1 MSSFEQ
7 PGVQDSP
14 GRGIL
19 WMLVAGVC
27 FVGMDA
33 LAKHLT
39 QSYPVVQ
46 VVWARYVFHFLLLAV
61 VLGPRL
67 SRTMQTRHL
76 GLQCLRSLLL
86 LGATGLF
93 FTALSFIPLANAT
106 AIMFVA
112 PLVVTA
118 LAMPLLGE
126 RVGPHRWAGVVVGF
140 LGALIIIRPGTDT
153 MDSAAMLAFGAASC
167 YALYQIATR
176 RLSATEAP
184 MTTLAYTALIGVLA
198 TSALVPFVWL
208 PPTPPHWLAMA
219 GLGLLGGAGHFALIK
234 AFQFAPAA
242 TVTPFGYSNL
252 IWAVLFGY
260 MIFGDLPDGWTV
272 SGALVIASS
281 GLYIVHRERMRVR
294 QARA

>member
-1 MSSFEQ
+1 MSTFEQ
-7 PGVQDSP
+7 PGVQEAP

-19 WMLVAGVC
+19 WMLLTGIC
-27 FVGMDA
+27 FVAMDS

-39 QSYPVVQ
+39 QSYPIAQ
-46 VVWARYVFHFLLLAV
+46 VVWARYAFHFQLLAL

-67 SRTMQTRHL
+67 RRTMHTRRL

-86 LGATGLF
+86 LGATSLF
-93 FTALSFIPLANAT
+93 FAALSFIPLADAT

-112 PLVVTA
+112 PIVVTA

-126 RVGPHRWAGVVVGF
+126 RVGPHRWASVVVGF
-140 LGALIIIRPGTDT
+140 LGALVIIRPGTEA
-153 MDSAAMLAFGAASC
+153 MDPAALLALCAASC

-176 RLSATEAP
+176 RLSATEVP
-184 MTTLAYTALIGVLA
+184 LTTLAYTALIGVLA
-198 TSALVPFVWL
+198 TSALMPFLWL
-208 PPTPPHWLAMA
+208 PPAPMHWFAMI
-219 GLGLLGGAGHFALIK
+219 GLGLLGGIGHFALIK

-260 MIFGDLPDGWTV
+260 LIFGDLPDGWTV
-272 SGALVIASS
+272 SGALVIAGS
-281 GLYIVHRERMRVR
+281 GLYIAHRERMR
-294 QARA
+294 AR

>member
-1 MSSFEQ
+1 MSNFEQ
-7 PGVQDSP
+7 PGVQEAP

-19 WMLVAGVC
+19 WMLLTGIC
-27 FVGMDA
+27 FVAMDS

-39 QSYPVVQ
+39 QSYPIAQ
-46 VVWARYVFHFLLLAV
+46 VVWARYAFHFLLLAL

-67 SRTMQTRHL
+67 RRTMHTRRL
-76 GLQCLRSLLL
+76 GLQCLRSVLL
-86 LGATGLF
+86 LGATCLSF
-93 FTALSFIPLANAT
+93 AALSFIPLADAT

-112 PLVVTA
+112 PIVVTA

-126 RVGPHRWAGVVVGF
+126 RVGPHRWASVVVGF
-140 LGALIIIRPGTDT
+140 LGALVIIRPGTEA
-153 MDSAAMLAFGAASC
+153 MDPAALLALGGASC

-184 MTTLAYTALIGVLA
+184 LTTLAYTALIGVLA
-198 TSALVPFVWL
+198 TSALMPFLWL
-208 PPTPPHWLAMA
+208 PPAPMHWFAMI
-219 GLGLLGGAGHFALIK
+219 GLGLLGGIGHFALIK

-260 MIFGDLPDGWTV
+260 LIFGDLPDGWTV
-272 SGALVIASS
+272 SGALVIAGS
-281 GLYIVHRERMRVR
+281 GLYIAHREQTLAR
-294 QARA
+294 QART

>member
-1 MSSFEQ
+1 MSIIEQ
-7 PGVQDSP
+7 PGFRQSP

-19 WMLVAGVC
+19 WMLLTGIC
-27 FVGMDA
+27 FVGMDT

-39 QSYPVVQ
+39 QSYPVAQ
-46 VVWARYVFHFLLLAV
+46 VVWARYDFHCLLLAL

-67 SRTMQTRHL
+67 PRTMHTRHL

-112 PLVVTA
+112 PIVVTA

-126 RVGPHRWAGVVVGF
+126 RVGPHRWASVVAGF
-140 LGALIIIRPGTDT
+140 LGALIIIRPGTEA
-153 MDSAAMLAFGAASC
+153 MDPAAMLALGAAGC

-176 RLSATEAP
+176 RLSTTEAP
-184 MTTLAYTALIGVLA
+184 LTTLAYTASIGVLA
-198 TSALVPFVWL
+198 TSALMPLVWI
-208 PPTPPHWLAMA
+208 PPTPLHWLAMA

-260 MIFGDLPDGWTV
+260 LIFGDLPDGWTV

-281 GLYIVHRERMRVR
+281 GLYIVHRERMGAR
-294 QARA
+294 QARV

>member
-1 MSSFEQ
+1 
-7 PGVQDSP
+7 
-14 GRGIL
+14 
-19 WMLVAGVC
+19 MLVTGVC
-27 FVGMDA
+27 FVTMDA

-39 QSYPVVQ
+39 QSYPVIQ
-46 VVWARYVFHFLLLAV
+46 VVWARYVFHFLLLAL

-67 SRTMQTRHL
+67 ARTVQTRHL
-76 GLQCLRSLLL
+76 GLQCLRSLLM

-93 FTALSFIPLANAT
+93 FTSLSFIPLADAT
-106 AIMFVA
+106 AVMFVA
-112 PLVVTA
+112 PIVVTA

-176 RLSATEAP
+176 RLSGTEAP

-198 TSALVPFVWL
+198 TSALVPFAWQ
-208 PPTPPHWLAMA
+208 PPTPTHWLAMA

-234 AFQFAPAA
+234 AFQFAPVA
-242 TVTPFGYSNL
+242 TVTPFGYTNL
-252 IWAVLFGY
+252 IWATLFGY
-260 MIFGDLPDGWTV
+260 LIFGELPDGWTI

-281 GLYIVHRERMRVR
+281 GLYILHRERMRSHK
-294 QARA
+294 ARA

>member
-1 MSSFEQ
+1 MLFT
-7 PGVQDSP
+7 
-14 GRGIL
+14 GI
-19 WMLVAGVC
+19 C
-27 FVGMDA
+27 FVGMDT

-39 QSYPVVQ
+39 QSYPVAQ
-46 VVWARYVFHFLLLAV
+46 VVWARYVFHFLLLAL

-67 SRTMQTRHL
+67 PRTMHSQRL
-76 GLQCLRSLLL
+76 GLQCLRSLLM

-112 PLVVTA
+112 PIMVTA

-126 RVGPHRWAGVVVGF
+126 RVGPYRWLGVVVGF
-140 LGALIIIRPGTDT
+140 LGALIIIRPGTET
-153 MDSAAMLAFGAASC
+153 MNPAAILALGAAGC
-167 YALYQIATR
+167 FALYQIATR
-176 RLSATEAP
+176 HLSATEAP

-208 PPTPPHWLAMA
+208 PPAPMHWLAMV
-219 GLGLLGGAGHFALIK
+219 GLGLLGGVGHFALIK
-234 AFQFAPAA
+234 AFQFAPAS
-242 TVTPFGYSNL
+242 TVTPFGYTNL

-260 MIFGDLPDGWTV
+260 LIFGDLPDGWTV

-281 GLYIVHRERMRVR
+281 GLYIVHRERLRSR
-294 QARA
+294 QARV

>member
-7 PGVQDSP
+7 PGVQESP

-19 WMLVAGVC
+19 WMLFTGIC
-27 FVGMDA
+27 FVGMDT

-39 QSYPVVQ
+39 QSYPVAQ
-46 VVWARYVFHFLLLAV
+46 VVWARYVFHFLLLAL

-67 SRTMQTRHL
+67 PRTMHSQRL
-76 GLQCLRSLLL
+76 GLQCLRSLLM

-112 PLVVTA
+112 PIMVTA

-126 RVGPHRWAGVVVGF
+126 RVGPYRWLGVVVGF
-140 LGALIIIRPGTDT
+140 LGALIIIRPGTET
-153 MDSAAMLAFGAASC
+153 MNPAAILALGAAGC

-208 PPTPPHWLAMA
+208 PPAPMHWLAMV
-219 GLGLLGGAGHFALIK
+219 GLGLLGGVGHFALIK

-242 TVTPFGYSNL
+242 TVTPFGYTNL

-260 MIFGDLPDGWTV
+260 LIFGDLPDGWTV

-281 GLYIVHRERMRVR
+281 GLYIVHRERMGAR
-294 QARA
+294 QARV

>member
-1 MSSFEQ
+1 MSNFEQ
-7 PGVQDSP
+7 PGVQEAP

-19 WMLVAGVC
+19 WMLLTSIC
-27 FVGMDA
+27 FVAMDS

-39 QSYPVVQ
+39 QSYPIAQ
-46 VVWARYVFHFLLLAV
+46 VVWARYAFHFLLLAL

-67 SRTMQTRHL
+67 RRTMHTRRL

-86 LGATGLF
+86 LGATSLF
-93 FTALSFIPLANAT
+93 FAALSFIPLADAT

-112 PLVVTA
+112 PIVVTA

-126 RVGPHRWAGVVVGF
+126 RVGPHRWASVVVGF
-140 LGALIIIRPGTDT
+140 LGALVIIRPGTEA
-153 MDSAAMLAFGAASC
+153 MDPAALLALGGASC

-176 RLSATEAP
+176 RLSATEALL
-184 MTTLAYTALIGVLA
+184 TTLAYTALIGVLA
-198 TSALVPFVWL
+198 TSALMPFLWL
-208 PPTPPHWLAMA
+208 PPAPMHWFAMI
-219 GLGLLGGAGHFALIK
+219 GLGLLGGIGHFALIK

-260 MIFGDLPDGWTV
+260 LIFGDLPDGWTV
-272 SGALVIASS
+272 SGALVIAGS
-281 GLYIVHRERMRVR
+281 GLYIAHRERTLAR
-294 QARA
+294 QART